1 MFDFP
6 QQNKSEIN
14 WNSQASNTIK
24 TYIFFKSIKIQI
36 EQKFCDNSIFFAATL
51 LSSVLAG
58 VWLSHCLTPRTP
70 TLTQFIRHWKSTLP
84 LFTSGQVSGR

>member
-6 QQNKSEIN
+6 QQNELKLS
-14 WNSQASNTIK
+14 SIK
-24 TYIFFKSIKIQI
+24 YDQNIHFKSVKIQI